1 MIFNRTYVGSLL
13 SPHKNSIYQSIE
25 THPCR
30 LMSAPL
36 LTQGNSQTLEP
47 RRYHHRSCLLSFSP
61 LEKHISV
68 YQKYSEEGPISL
80 LLPSESQIPTSKSEQ
95 ARWTS
100 VFFLSLLE
108 KPTKDRQPPV
118 VYFMSLVCRCSYIT
132 FKNGHLY
139 GDVSSRSGEGTVK
152 FAAYVYL
159 STKTLYVRVH
169 VARQVLNIQITK
181 TATNQ
186 AHLFLLARQGSNA
199 TRQLEFENWDS
210 HHRCLSSGE
219 QHKIKYRKPVT
230 PPSIKIDEAT
240 EHECGI
246 DSKFTLIC

>member
-1 MIFNRTYVGSLL
+1 
-13 SPHKNSIYQSIE
+13 
-25 THPCR
+25 
-30 LMSAPL
+30 
-36 LTQGNSQTLEP
+36 
-47 RRYHHRSCLLSFSP
+47 
-61 LEKHISV
+61 
-68 YQKYSEEGPISL
+68 
-80 LLPSESQIPTSKSEQ
+80 
-95 ARWTS
+95 
-100 VFFLSLLE
+100 
-108 KPTKDRQPPV
+108 
-118 VYFMSLVCRCSYIT
+118 MSLVCRCSYIT

-159 STKTLYVRVH
+159 STKTLYVRV
-169 VARQVLNIQITK
+169 
-181 TATNQ
+181 
-186 AHLFLLARQGSNA
+186 QGSNA